1 MERASGILL
10 HPTSLPGRFGI
21 GEFNDEAYRF
31 VDALAEMGQKLWQVL
46 PLGPTGYGDSPYQ
59 CFSAFAGN
67 PLLIS
72 LEHLARENA
81 LAWDELKA
89 APDFPA
95 HRVEYGDVIEF
106 KLDQLHRSY
115 IHFLQYAPTAQHD
128 EFEAFCATHAAWLD
142 DYALFM
148 ALKNAHGGDA
158 WNTWQDD
165 IARRT
170 PTALTRFRNSLAD
183 EIQEQKYYQF
193 QFFRQWHALKRY
205 ANSKGVKIIGDIPIF
220 VAFDSA
226 DVWSNRDLFY
236 LDERGNPTVVAGVPP
251 DYFSPTGQRWGNP
264 LYRWD
269 VMAQRGYAWWI
280 ERCRSAFALFDYV
293 RIDHFRGF
301 ESYWEVPASEPTA
314 VNGRWVKGPDRALFQ
329 AIRSALA
336 APQAAP
342 AAAPAAASGGTGARS
357 DAGTL
362 PIIAEDL
369 GIITP
374 EVKAL
379 RDAFGFPGMRVLQ
392 FAFVADT
399 SSDFLPHNYV
409 RNTVA
414 YIGTHDND
422 TTVGWFEKLDP
433 PTRQQVLDYTG
444 YTGTDSRELTWT
456 LIRLVHMS
464 VADTVILTLQDVLGL
479 GSEAR
484 MNYPGRADGNWT
496 WRFTWDML
504 TDAIKARLHKLT
516 TIYGRGHQR

>member
-21 GEFNDEAYRF
+21 GEFGDDAYRF

-67 PLLIS
+67 PLFIS

-81 LAWDELKA
+81 LTWDDLKD
-89 APDFPA
+89 APAFPA
-95 HRVEYGDVIEF
+95 EWVEYGDVIDF
-106 KLDQLHRSY
+106 KLDMLHRSY
-115 IHFLQYAPTAQHD
+115 IHFMQYASTDQHD
-128 EFEAFCATHAAWLD
+128 AFEAFCAANAGWLD
-142 DYALFM
+142 DYALFA
-148 ALKNAHGGDA
+148 ALKDAHGGEA
-158 WNTWQDD
+158 WTRWQDD
-165 IARRT
+165 VARRT
-170 PTALTRFRNSLAD
+170 PTAIARSRNQLAD
-183 EIQEQKYYQF
+183 EIQKQKYYQF
-193 QFFRQWHALKRY
+193 QFFRQWIALKQY
-205 ANSKGVKIIGDIPIF
+205 ANDRGVKIIGDIPIF

-226 DVWSNRDLFY
+226 DVWSHRELFY

-269 VMAQRGYAWWI
+269 TMAKQGYAWWI
-280 ERCRSAFALFDYV
+280 ERCRSAFALFDFV

-314 VNGRWVKGPDRALFQ
+314 VNGRWVRGPGRALFQ
-329 AIRSALA
+329 ALKAAL
-336 APQAAP
+336 
-342 AAAPAAASGGTGARS
+342 G
-357 DAGTL
+357 DM

-379 RDAFGFPGMRVLQ
+379 RDAFNFPGMRVLQ

-414 YIGTHDND
+414 YVGTHDND
-422 TTVGWFEKLDP
+422 TTRGWFDKLDP
-433 PTRQQVLDYTG
+433 AVRQQVLDYTG
-444 YTGTDSRELTWT
+444 TDGSQITWD
-456 LIRLVHMS
+456 LIRLLMMS
-464 VADTVILTLQDVLGL
+464 VADTVIVTLQDVIGL

-484 MNYPGRADGNWT
+484 MNFPGRAEGNWQ
-496 WRFTWDML
+496 WRFTWDQL
-504 TDAIKARLHKLT
+504 TGEAKARLRKMT
-516 TIYGRGHQR
+516 ATYGR